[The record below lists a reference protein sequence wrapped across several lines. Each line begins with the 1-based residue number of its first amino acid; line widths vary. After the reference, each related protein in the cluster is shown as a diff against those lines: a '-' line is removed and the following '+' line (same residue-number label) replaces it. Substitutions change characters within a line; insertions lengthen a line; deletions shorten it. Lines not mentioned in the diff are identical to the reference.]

1 MTPALT
7 VKGQVTIPKAI
18 RDFLGVGPGERQ
30 VFEPL
35 PDGRVAIAG
44 VQPKKPAKGQ
54 ADCPFEA
61 MVGSAT
67 NKISTD
73 ELMRLTRGDDWN
85 KS

>member
-18 RDFLGVGPGERQ
+18 RDFLGVGPGERL

-44 VQPKKPAKGQ
+44 ANKSPKRTVHLDPLDAL
-54 ADCPFEA
+54 
-61 MVGSAT
+61 VGSAT
-67 NKISTD
+67 RKISTD

-85 KS
+85 KP

>member
-18 RDFLGVGPGERQ
+18 REFLGVGPGERL

-44 VQPKKPAKGQ
+44 VNKTPKRTVHLDPIDALI
-54 ADCPFEA
+54 
-61 MVGSAT
+61 GSAT
-67 NKISTD
+67 RKISTD

-85 KS
+85 KP